1 MMAQDL
7 DVVRHELASR
17 IVALGLRAPYARMP
31 ELAGAI
37 DEIRTIA
44 HSAGLQPA
52 VTVTH
57 FISAALARGERGT
70 TVHGWLHI
78 LADAVRVERRD
89 AAACDSFAA
98 ACSVRLAA

>member
-1 MMAQDL
+1 MAQDL
-7 DVVRHELASR
+7 DVVRHELTRR
-17 IVALGLRAPYARMP
+17 IAALAVRAPYARVP
-31 ELAGAI
+31 ELAAAV
-37 DEIRTIA
+37 DEIRAIA
-44 HSAGLQPA
+44 NAAGLRPA

-57 FISAALARGERGT
+57 FIAAALARGERGT
-70 TVHGWLHI
+70 TVYGWLHI